1 MKYKELIGVN
11 ENFQYSV
18 NLQFDLNDI
27 SKIEQYIP
35 TKDGC
40 ELLNVYFNNVLT
52 SKNRATT
59 LIGPYGKGKSH
70 LLLVLMT
77 LLSDYN
83 DESEKQINR
92 FIEKIKNVD
101 LNTYHTLS
109 TIRNKHIKLLPIII
123 NSNYGDLNQAF
134 LLALS
139 EALEREK
146 LSDIVINTYFDIALK
161 VILKWE
167 SEYEDAI
174 FDIKRCLKEYNCS
187 LKELKNGLK
196 NYSEKYYTIFK
207 NVYSCI
213 LHGQEFNPLVN
224 SDIIKI
230 YKDMTHEI
238 KEYGYD
244 GIFIV
249 FDEFSKFLEYVE
261 NSHMMKDL
269 KLLQDFAE
277 LANRTGENEQIHLS
291 CITHKTMNQYAKNMS
306 DDKANA
312 FKTVEGRF
320 KELYFNR
327 SIEQNYEIV
336 SYALRK
342 KKGYV
347 DFYNNFYNANID
359 FYNNIKKLPIFKNND
374 SIEKILFKGC
384 FPLNPLTVYCLIQ
397 LSEKIAQNE
406 RTLFTFLTD
415 DDQNSLKYFIDN
427 NDSGLF
433 NVNNIYDYFKP
444 LFKKESDSAIKDI
457 WVKSENAIAKCTDDI
472 EKNVIKTI
480 AVIYMINETELLVPD
495 DLTIQ
500 LAMSI
505 ESNKFEK
512 ITNSL
517 IDKSIIKRK
526 KITNEFEFTTI
537 YNRKLSKEVKRI
549 SETQFNN
556 INIKDTV
563 KEIMNINYTLPR
575 RYNEEFKI
583 TRFFSNIYMSEE
595 ELLSINNLD
604 ILFENNYC
612 DGIIINLIRNSRNI
626 QNIIDHFKNVNNDR
640 IVLKM
645 PKTLFPKTISSLLS
659 EYKSIDYLLHNES
672 NKDDFANELELM
684 KKEIINVLEELLSQY
699 FSKDNIQEYIYRD
712 KIDKNVI
719 NVSSYISNICFDIYN
734 ETPVVNN
741 EMINKA
747 ELSAPIKRAR
757 DIVIETILNND
768 EGLIKSKTSAE
779 ATIYKAIVEKK
790 HTQSIS
796 NILNIINEFIKKS
809 DNNKISFSKLYNTL
823 ENKPYSIRKG
833 IIPILLSMSLYNY
846 SDIIIIYFM
855 NKEIDLDAGNLIK
868 INENPDKYFILTEK
882 GTTDKIKYLSK
893 LLYIFNIPNL
903 DNQRVNLRKLV
914 ESMRRWIL
922 SLPRI
927 LREYRIEQDEMNI
940 SEKYI
945 SIKNELLRPDIN
957 NNEFIYSKLLEIL
970 KTDDYEVVCSEIEKM
985 KQTFDNFVS
994 KYSVI
999 LIDKTKAIFD
1009 KNFKGSLHSLLKEWY
1024 KDNNLGSS
1032 PVIFDLKTKEIIDYI
1047 NIMSTHDEFDIIE
1060 KISKIITGYYIEDW
1074 QPNEIN
1080 NYENGLLNVIEKV
1093 KYIEK
1098 NDTNDANKIIL
1109 ISGNGKIEKYFN
1121 SSNDISAIGTTMKS
1135 NIEELIDEYGD
1146 SLTEEEKITV
1156 LLDIVKKYM

>member
-1 MKYKELIGVN
+1 
-11 ENFQYSV
+11 
-18 NLQFDLNDI
+18 
-27 SKIEQYIP
+27 
-35 TKDGC
+35 
-40 ELLNVYFNNVLT
+40 
-52 SKNRATT
+52 
-59 LIGPYGKGKSH
+59 
-70 LLLVLMT
+70 
-77 LLSDYN
+77 
-83 DESEKQINR
+83 
-92 FIEKIKNVD
+92 
-101 LNTYHTLS
+101 
-109 TIRNKHIKLLPIII
+109 
-123 NSNYGDLNQAF
+123 
-134 LLALS
+134 
-139 EALEREK
+139 
-146 LSDIVINTYFDIALK
+146 
-161 VILKWE
+161 
-167 SEYEDAI
+167 
-174 FDIKRCLKEYNCS
+174 
-187 LKELKNGLK
+187 
-196 NYSEKYYTIFK
+196 
-207 NVYSCI
+207 
-213 LHGQEFNPLVN
+213 
-224 SDIIKI
+224 
-230 YKDMTHEI
+230 
-238 KEYGYD
+238 
-244 GIFIV
+244 
-249 FDEFSKFLEYVE
+249 
-261 NSHMMKDL
+261 
-269 KLLQDFAE
+269 
-277 LANRTGENEQIHLS
+277 
-291 CITHKTMNQYAKNMS
+291 
-306 DDKANA
+306 
-312 FKTVEGRF
+312 
-320 KELYFNR
+320 
-327 SIEQNYEIV
+327 
-336 SYALRK
+336 
-342 KKGYV
+342 
-347 DFYNNFYNANID
+347 
-359 FYNNIKKLPIFKNND
+359 
-374 SIEKILFKGC
+374 
-384 FPLNPLTVYCLIQ
+384 
-397 LSEKIAQNE
+397 
-406 RTLFTFLTD
+406 
-415 DDQNSLKYFIDN
+415 
-427 NDSGLF
+427 
-433 NVNNIYDYFKP
+433 
-444 LFKKESDSAIKDI
+444 
-457 WVKSENAIAKCTDDI
+457 
-472 EKNVIKTI
+472 
-480 AVIYMINETELLVPD
+480 
-495 DLTIQ
+495 
-500 LAMSI
+500 
-505 ESNKFEK
+505 
-512 ITNSL
+512 
-517 IDKSIIKRK
+517 
-526 KITNEFEFTTI
+526 
-537 YNRKLSKEVKRI
+537 
-549 SETQFNN
+549 
-556 INIKDTV
+556 
-563 KEIMNINYTLPR
+563 
-575 RYNEEFKI
+575 
-583 TRFFSNIYMSEE
+583 
-595 ELLSINNLD
+595 
-604 ILFENNYC
+604 
-612 DGIIINLIRNSRNI
+612 
-626 QNIIDHFKNVNNDR
+626 
-640 IVLKM
+640 M

-970 KTDDYEVVCSEIEKM
+970 ETDDYEVVCSEIEKM

-1109 ISGNGKIEKYFN
+1109 ISGNEKIEKYFN